1 MSRKKRTGRISSFNI
16 HLILVKSCT
25 EVNDKDKRID
35 VANNPVYRVVSWAL
49 DQQIDLYKV

>member
-25 EVNDKDKRID
+25 EVNDKDKIID